1 MVEGRGER
9 RMIQETGQPGR
20 AGFQG
25 LRQRVLFAE
34 SAQRQP
40 RNGVWVGP
48 DFKGG
53 EGSAC
58 R

>member
-9 RMIQETGQPGR
+9 RRIQDRPADY
-20 AGFQG
+20 AGLQG
-25 LRQRVLFAE
+25 LRQRVFFAE

-40 RNGVWVGP
+40 RNGVWVVP